1 MQEADVSSK
10 KSDEIHVAGALAF
23 ILVFGGILS
32 FGRHIVASSR
42 PVEDSDFAIRA
53 AQGRLAEVKMGQ
65 LAQGKGTNPAV
76 KTFGNRLV
84 ADHTKAGEELEQ
96 IASRQGIKLP
106 NDLSAPDQEMYIKL
120 LKLDGDAFD
129 KEYAQLM
136 VKDHRDDVKEFQEEA
151 KTGKNQYLKD
161 FAGQTLPTL
170 QEHLKQAQE
179 LALTVGAD
187 AAM

>member
-1 MQEADVSSK
+1 
-10 KSDEIHVAGALAF
+10 LAF
-23 ILVFGGILS
+23 IFVFGGILS
-32 FGRHIVASSR
+32 FGRHIVASSH
-42 PVEDSDFAIRA
+42 PVEDSDFAIKA
-53 AQGRLAEVKMGQ
+53 AQGGLAEVKMGQ

-76 KTFGNRLV
+76 KTFGNRMV
-84 ADHTKAGEELEQ
+84 ADHTKAGEELKQ

-106 NDLSAPDQEMYIKL
+106 NDLSAPDQDVYIKL
-120 LKLDGDAFD
+120 LKLEGDAFD
-129 KEYAQLM
+129 KEYARLM

-179 LALTVGAD
+179 LALTVGAN